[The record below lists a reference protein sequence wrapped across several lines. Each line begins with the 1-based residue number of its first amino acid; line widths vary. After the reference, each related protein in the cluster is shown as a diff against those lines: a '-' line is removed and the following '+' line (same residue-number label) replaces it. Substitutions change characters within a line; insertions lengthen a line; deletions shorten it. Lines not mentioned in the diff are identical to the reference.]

1 MNRDIMRRN
10 IEQFLKENTCRS
22 ASEASLEVLVKEAF
36 SEYPKELLNEVLN
49 KEEDLSG
56 RKDTVILS
64 DPSKDEKYYIIVQ
77 LPEDLFQG
85 IPREAIPDYL
95 VGLVKENRR
104 KG

>member
-1 MNRDIMRRN
+1 MNRDIMKRN
-10 IEQFLKENTCRS
+10 IEEFLKDNACS
-22 ASEASLEVLVKEAF
+22 AAREASLEVLVKEVF
-36 SEYPKELLNEVLN
+36 SEYPKELLNEVL
-49 KEEDLSG
+49 KREEDRSC

-64 DPSKDEKYYIIVQ
+64 DPSRDEKIYITVQ

-95 VGLVKENRR
+95 GGLVRENRR